1 MLLVLVADCT
11 GIQRMQQV
19 RTPLCKHLGIDHL
32 IFGFAHDIATVA
44 AITNAGDYGVY
55 GATRRF
61 SDEIREKLALIRSL
75 VGEKP
80 FGADLVLPPGMPEHN
95 SKKAI
100 EAEISEEHKNF
111 VVRLIEKYQ
120 VLPA

>member
-1 MLLVLVADCT
+1 
-11 GIQRMQQV
+11 
-19 RTPLCKHLGIDHL
+19 LGIDHL

-44 AITNAGDYGVY
+44 AITNAGGYGAYGAY

-61 SDEIREKLALIRSL
+61 SEEIREKLALIRSL

-80 FGADLVLPPGMPEHN
+80 FGADLVLPPEMPEHN